1 MSNCGGAAESAMFC
15 TDPALPSFA
24 VPDERSWSRIATS
37 DGVLQPG
44 DDFRRGLRLLA
55 IQCPATDDAL
65 DRLGHV
71 QPGAAQWCVQR
82 HHPVREQPHDH

>member
-1 MSNCGGAAESAMFC
+1 MSNCGGAAESALFC

-24 VPDERSWSRIATS
+24 VPDERSWVRIPTS

-44 DDFRRGLRLLA
+44 DQLGRALRMLA
-55 IQCPATDDAL
+55 GQRPATQDAL

-71 QPGAAQWCVQR
+71 
-82 HHPVREQPHDH
+82 